1 VTPVQRWL
9 PSRSEFNPL
18 NNVLRKMKHA
28 GDTLISTNV
37 LGCPSDPIIL
47 DRKETER
54 RITRDLANA
63 NNRPLQRIVDS
74 RITSSEKG

>member
-1 VTPVQRWL
+1 L

-18 NNVLRKMKHA
+18 NNVLRMKKHTK
-28 GDTLISTNV
+28 DTLISINV
-37 LGCPSDPIIL
+37 LGRPSDPIIL

-74 RITSSEKG
+74 RITTNEKG